1 MIHIFKG
8 SSDYCEK
15 GLLDLGTR
23 ISTINLFGVH
33 CNDQGERFGWF
44 YFRMVGL
51 QGIRSATVWNT
62 FWSKANKSCCL
73 MRFKIESKGNKI
85 CLSVWFGYEI
95 KKSRIFFF
103 YVVTLSNRKDRK
115 DLEKRSSFIGWMGK
129 IIKSLI
135 LEVLV
140 FICLLVKQGNT
151 LSRRSDILA

>member
-1 MIHIFKG
+1 MVGKHRRVLSRGIMIHIFKG

-103 YVVTLSNRKDRK
+103 MLLPWATER
-115 DLEKRSSFIGWMGK
+115 IGKTWGR
-129 IIKSLI
+129 
-135 LEVLV
+135 EVLS
-140 FICLLVKQGNT
+140 LGGWGR
-151 LSRRSDILA
+151 LSRVWFWKY